1 MTHEELIASLHQGL
15 IVSCHADEFED
26 EPQFSAFK
34 YFVRSSIQ
42 GGAVGLRIE
51 GPDRI
56 RSVRSLTK
64 IPIIGFVHGTYE
76 DGSALITPSLDDIE
90 RVIEAGADVVAIDA
104 TRRKRPGDT
113 DGFLFFEQARK
124 RFNIPLWADIASFRE
139 GVRAAEMGADL
150 IATTLAGYTPNTSS
164 DDYRTPDYP
173 LIKELATSLTH
184 PVIAE
189 GRIWS
194 PADAVRCLSL
204 GAHAIVVGSAITRPQ
219 IITQMFVS
227 EIQQSSRRS

>member
-1 MTHEELIASLHQGL
+1 MTFEEIITSLQGGL

-34 YFVRSSIQ
+34 YFVRSAIA

-56 RSVRSLTK
+56 RSIRSLTNL
-64 IPIIGFVHGTYE
+64 PIVGFVHGTYE
-76 DGSALITPSLDDIE
+76 NGSPLITPALDDISAL
-90 RVIEAGADVVAIDA
+90 VEAGADIVAVDS
-104 TRRKRPGDT
+104 TKRKRPGDT

-124 RFNIPLWADIASFRE
+124 RCDIPLWADVASFRE
-139 GVRAAEMGADL
+139 GVRAAEMGADV
-150 IATTLAGYTPNTSS
+150 IATTLAGYTPSTST
-164 DDYRTPDYP
+164 DDFRTPDYQ
-173 LIKELATSLTH
+173 LIRELASSLTH

-189 GRIWS
+189 GRVWS

-204 GAHAIVVGSAITRPQ
+204 GAHAVVVGSAITRPR

-227 EIQQSSRRS
+227 EIRQHADQT

>member
-1 MTHEELIASLHQGL
+1 MTFEETLASLHGGL

-34 YFVRSSIQ
+34 YFVRSAIA

-51 GPDRI
+51 GPERIQRI
-56 RSVRSLTK
+56 RSITK
-64 IPIIGFVHGTYE
+64 LPIIGFVHGTYE
-76 DGSALITPSLDDIE
+76 NGSPLITPALDDIS
-90 RVIEAGADVVAIDA
+90 RLIDAGADIIAIDS
-104 TRRKRPGDT
+104 TKRKRPGDI
-113 DGFLFFEQARK
+113 DGFIFFEQARK
-124 RFNIPLWADIASFRE
+124 RYDVPLWADVAGFRE
-139 GVRAAEMGADL
+139 GVRAAEMGADV
-150 IATTLAGYTPNTSS
+150 IATTLAGYTPTTSTG
-164 DDYRTPDYP
+164 DYRTPDYP
-173 LIKELATSLTH
+173 LIRELASSLTH

-204 GAHAIVVGSAITRPQ
+204 GAHAVVVGSAITRPQ

-227 EIQQSSRRS
+227 EIRQHRD

>member
-1 MTHEELIASLHQGL
+1 MTFEETIAAVHGGL

-34 YFVRSSIQ
+34 YFVRSAIA
-42 GGAVGLRIE
+42 GGAAGLRIE

-56 RSVRSLTK
+56 RNVRSLTK
-64 IPIIGFVHGTYE
+64 LPIIGFVHGTYE
-76 DGSALITPSLDDIE
+76 NGAPLITPALDDIAKL
-90 RVIEAGADVVAIDA
+90 IDAGADIVAIDS
-104 TRRKRPGDT
+104 TKRKRPGDI
-113 DGFLFFEQARK
+113 DGFIFFEQARK
-124 RFNIPLWADIASFRE
+124 RFDIPLWADVASFRE
-139 GVRAAEMGADL
+139 GVRAAEMGADV
-150 IATTLAGYTPNTSS
+150 IATTLAGYTPTTSTS
-164 DDYRTPDYP
+164 DFRTPDYP
-173 LIKELATSLTH
+173 LIRELASSLTH

-204 GAHAIVVGSAITRPQ
+204 GAHAVVVGSAITRPQ

-227 EIQQSSRRS
+227 EMHQHNR